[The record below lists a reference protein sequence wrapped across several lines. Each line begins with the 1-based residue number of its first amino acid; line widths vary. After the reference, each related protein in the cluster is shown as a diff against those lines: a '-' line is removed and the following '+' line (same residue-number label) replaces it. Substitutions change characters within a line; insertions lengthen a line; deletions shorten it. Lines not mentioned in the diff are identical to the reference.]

1 MAKSCIASR
10 GGLGAKRAERGRIV
24 ICIRCENE
32 NPVSFRFCSNCGT
45 KLGQACPKCGFDN
58 PAKSK
63 FCGGCGARLQEVRAE
78 DARGERRQLT
88 VLFCDMVGATALS
101 QLLDPEDLRELIVS
115 YQKVCGD
122 AVLTHEGHVAQ
133 YLGDGVV
140 MYFGYPRSHE
150 DEAQRAVRCGLDI
163 LTGVDALR
171 DSGKIPPDTSLD
183 VRLGAHTGRV
193 FVGPVGA
200 GDRIDQIALGDTPNI
215 AARIQ
220 SEAEPGTLVVS
231 EVTWK
236 IVEGYFTG
244 KCLGEWRLKG
254 VSEPMRLWLV
264 RGESPSRE
272 RVEVADTLRPF
283 VGRERERS
291 VLEQAWEDSR
301 AGRSQFVLLRGD
313 PGMGKSRLAQLF
325 RDEVQFSAAELLSMR
340 ATPYNSNSPFHPVI
354 ELISSKLGIDHSQ
367 TPAERLGRV
376 EEGLAS
382 LGLAEP
388 EAVMLLAS
396 LLSLPISDGYAAG
409 DLSPARRRTYTM
421 QLLVEFVGAVAR
433 PGATLLLV
441 EDLHWA
447 DTSTLEFL
455 ELLVTTAPD
464 VPLLGIFTARCELDL
479 SWADAPALC
488 SIELFRFQRAE
499 AETIVRGVALGKT
512 LPSEVLQQI
521 IARSDGVPLFLE
533 ELTRSILDSGALSE
547 RAVSWEAVGPIAV
560 EIPAT
565 MDASLMSRIDRLGAS
580 RATAQLAATIGRE
593 FSFQLL
599 REVSERDEAALRQD
613 LERLLQ
619 TGLAWSVDDQ
629 ANSFLFKHALV
640 RDAAYNSLLRSTRQS
655 YHSRIAAALRTRFAD
670 LALVRPDLIA
680 GHLTAAGEDEDAVVF
695 WEAAGQQALA
705 RTAVREAA
713 EHFQRTID
721 CLRRLS
727 VTRER
732 QERELNIQIL
742 LFPLFMAVYGW
753 GAVEVEQACARALRL
768 AEELRRHDLS
778 YAPQWGL
785 WTNRFLRGELVS
797 ALEAAEAVLQLAQR
811 SGVPM
816 IELTGRHAI
825 SYTLFARGEYIRA
838 IEEADA
844 GLALYDFDQEKEL
857 VKIFGSA
864 STLFL
869 RSSKSHSLWMVGRLD
884 ESAEE
889 CDRLLQLGRDLRHPP
904 SLAAALALFVHGMAF
919 RYSYIGQ
926 MGCLLSIVDELLMLS
941 REENFFLWYAQA
953 YTYRGVIAQALGDDT
968 ARHQMLEG
976 LELWEQTGAR
986 LTLVMMNVFC
996 AEALYRLGDDQE
1008 AFRRLHVA
1016 EAEMA
1021 RREGVLAPDIW
1032 RVRGR
1037 LLARQGQR
1045 SAAEAAYRQAIERS
1059 QAQHALS
1066 LELRAALDLYE
1077 LCAEDGRAEQGR
1089 VLLAGVLARF
1099 TQGLDRPELARAR
1112 AIVRA
1117 LH

>member
-1 MAKSCIASR
+1 M
-10 GGLGAKRAERGRIV
+10 
-24 ICIRCENE
+24 ICIRCGIE
-32 NPVSFRFCSNCGT
+32 NPASFRFCSNCGT
-45 KLGQACPKCGFDN
+45 QLGQACPKCGFEN
-58 PAKSK
+58 PAGSK
-63 FCGGCGARLQEVRAE
+63 FCGGCGTRLAEVRAE

-163 LTGVDALR
+163 LKGVVALR
-171 DSGKIPPDTSLD
+171 DSGKIPPDISLD

-193 FVGPVGA
+193 LMGPVGA

-231 EVTWK
+231 DVTWK
-236 IVEGYFTG
+236 IVDGYFTG

-264 RGESPSRE
+264 TGESPSRE
-272 RVEVADTLRPF
+272 RVEVAGTLRPF

-301 AGRSQFVLLRGD
+301 AGRSHFVLLRGD

-354 ELISSKLGIDHSQ
+354 ELISSKLGLDHSQ

-376 EEGLAS
+376 EDGLAG

-388 EAVMLLAS
+388 EAAVLLAS
-396 LLSLPISDGYAAG
+396 LLSLPISDAYIAE

-421 QLLVEFVGAVAR
+421 QLLVDFVAAVAR

-479 SWADAPALC
+479 SWTDAPALR
-488 SIELFRFQRAE
+488 SVELFRFQRAE

-565 MDASLMSRIDRLGAS
+565 MDASLTSRIDRLGAS

-599 REVSERDEAALRQD
+599 REVSERDEATLRQD

-619 TGLAWSVDDQ
+619 TGLAWSADDQ
-629 ANSFLFKHALV
+629 ANSFVFKHALV
-640 RDAAYNSLLRSTRQS
+640 RDAAYNSLLRSTRQR

-727 VTRER
+727 ATRER

-778 YAPQWGL
+778 YAPHWGL

-797 ALEAAEAVLQLAQR
+797 ALEAAEVVLQLAQC

-825 SYTLFARGEYIRA
+825 SYTLFAQGEYTRA

-857 VKIFGSA
+857 VKIFGSS
-864 STLFL
+864 STLCL
-869 RSSKSHSLWMVGRLD
+869 RSSKSLSFWMVGRLD
-884 ESAEE
+884 ESTEE
-889 CDRLLQLGRDLRHPP
+889 CDRMLQLGRDLRHPP
-904 SLAAALALFVHGMAF
+904 SLAAALAFFVHGMAF

-926 MGCLLSIVDELLMLS
+926 MGRLLAVVDELLMLS

-1032 RVRGR
+1032 RIRGR

-1099 TQGLDRPELARAR
+1099 TQGLDRPELSRAR

-1117 LH
+1117 LP